1 MNRNIL
7 KIFLILFLF
16 TASASFAQVVTISP
30 SFATQNDQVTILF
43 DASKGNKALLG
54 QTIVYAHTG
63 VITNLSSSATAW
75 KYVQGNWGTDD
86 AKVKMTKVGTNLFS
100 ITYTINTFYNV
111 PSTETVL
118 KLAFVFRNQTGSI
131 VGREADGTDIF
142 VAIGSGSFQARFDI
156 EKAQLLSITDT
167 LKIKAITSKKASLR
181 LLQNGNAIQT
191 ITNDSILQLTIPA
204 ATLGYGKFK
213 YIFEAT
219 YNGNTKRDTMY
230 ALVRSFPPTV
240 VPPSG
245 TKDGINYLSDTSII
259 LQIYAPYKNFIYVW
273 GDHSNWELDP
283 KFLMNKTP
291 DGARYWIQLNGLT
304 PGREYRFQYLIK
316 SNLIISYKKLR
327 QLINYSID

>member
-43 DASKGNKALLG
+43 DASKVNKALLG
-54 QTIVYAHTG
+54 QTVVYAHTG

-86 AKVKMTKVGTNLFS
+86 AKVKMTKIGTNLFS
-100 ITYTINTFYNV
+100 LTYTINTFYNV

-156 EKAQLLSITDT
+156 EKAQLLSINDT
-167 LKIKAITSKKASLR
+167 LKYTIKLPQNTSSNDLVSYLTSKGELNHFVEVIPSA
-181 LLQNGNAIQT
+181 NDIFIETIQ
-191 ITNDSILQLTIPA
+191 
-204 ATLGYGKFK
+204 
-213 YIFEAT
+213 
-219 YNGNTKRDTMY
+219 
-230 ALVRSFPPTV
+230 
-240 VPPSG
+240 
-245 TKDGINYLSDTSII
+245 
-259 LQIYAPYKNFIYVW
+259 KN
-273 GDHSNWELDP
+273 
-283 KFLMNKTP
+283 
-291 DGARYWIQLNGLT
+291 
-304 PGREYRFQYLIK
+304 
-316 SNLIISYKKLR
+316 
-327 QLINYSID
+327 